1 MRLTEVVRGAP
12 EDGIARAAL
21 AAHLSDLRS
30 TAAELGLAHLE
41 AALDETLTRLEQESF
56 GPASL
61 AAANSLALRYRSLAV
76 MPADSG
82 THRVVTET
90 ARSEDTSR
98 DLADGRLRGRSVLVA
113 DDEADVR
120 GLYVG
125 LLREAGAR
133 VVEARDGAQAL
144 ELALG
149 DRPDLILAD
158 IVMPRLD
165 GLGLCA
171 AVRRE
176 PALDGVPVV
185 LLSWR
190 DDFLH
195 RMRELQANAQGYLR
209 KEVPA
214 PEVLDQVAGALE
226 PLAALE
232 SLLEG
237 ERDVQGDLEALGV
250 SGLLRAIRR
259 LRPDSSV
266 VFQDPWSLF
275 ELELRD
281 GRIVDVTRTAIDGAI
296 TKGAAALPALVG
308 MSSGRFVVAQPG
320 SESVGHGDSLD
331 GAFASATRGLGAI
344 LGSLARHPDCRI
356 DFDPDVLG
364 TYVRHSPARVQGVI
378 ARLVAGQ
385 TPQALWKSGAESR
398 LLLDP
403 LLVTLARQGAIRD
416 VIASVHVS
424 DRAPSAAR
432 PADPRWGLNV
442 RRSEQDSSPV
452 VDPIERENFRAQSA
466 AAMHREPA
474 NRVARWPH
482 PVWRLSAGP
491 RAHVGRG
498 DSGFELE
505 LHMASRLLGSAFL
518 VLLSATAAFLLWCAL
533 MRAVALRATVPRAA
547 PAAQPTRL
555 ARAEVATPT
564 AAMPPA
570 GADLSAFSGTLRS
583 GVDPSLEVGERQGV
597 LELIGPSEIEVEVNG
612 VERGSLPL
620 AVVLDEGRHAVR
632 YRFGPRTTYRFY
644 YIRAGT
650 TRSARA
656 VTRPGGLVDAR

>member
-1 MRLTEVVRGAP
+1 MRLTEAVRGAP
-12 EDGIARAAL
+12 QDGTARAAL

-30 TAAELGLAHLE
+30 TAGELGLARLE
-41 AALDETLTRLEQESF
+41 AALEETLTRLEQESF

-61 AAANSLALRYRSLAV
+61 AATQRLALRYRSLAA

-82 THRVVTET
+82 THRVVTES
-90 ARSEDTSR
+90 ARSEDPSR
-98 DLADGRLRGRSVLVA
+98 GLADGRLGGRSLLVA

-120 GLYVG
+120 GLYAG

-133 VVEARDGAQAL
+133 VVEARDGVQAL

-171 AVRRE
+171 AIRRE

-214 PEVLDQVAGALE
+214 LEVLDQVAGALE
-226 PLAALE
+226 PLTTLE
-232 SLLEG
+232 SLLES

-259 LRPDSSV
+259 LRPDASV

-275 ELELRD
+275 ELELRE
-281 GRIVDVTRTAIDGAI
+281 GRIIDVTRTAIDGAI

-308 MSSGRFVVAQPG
+308 MSSGRFVVAHPG
-320 SESVGHGDSLD
+320 SEPVGSGDSLD
-331 GAFASATRGLGAI
+331 GAFASTIRRLGAI
-344 LGSLARHPDCRI
+344 LGSLVRHPDYRV
-356 DFDPDVLG
+356 DFDQDVLG
-364 TYVRHSPARVQGVI
+364 TYVRHSPARVQRVI
-378 ARLVAGQ
+378 ARLAAGQ
-385 TPQALWKSGAESR
+385 TPQALWESGAESR

-403 LLVTLARQGAIRD
+403 LLVALARQGAIRD
-416 VIASVHVS
+416 VVASVHVS
-424 DRAPSAAR
+424 DREPSAGRA
-432 PADPRWGLNV
+432 AEHRWGLNV
-442 RRSEQDSSPV
+442 RQSEQDSSPV
-452 VDPIERENFRAQSA
+452 VDPIERENVRAQLA

-482 PVWRLSAGP
+482 PVWRLSAGA
-491 RAHVGRG
+491 RAHVGAAA
-498 DSGFELE
+498 SGFELD
-505 LHMASRLLGSAFL
+505 LHMTSRLLGSAFL
-518 VLLSATAAFLLWCAL
+518 VLLSATAAFLLWCVL
-533 MRAVALRATVPRAA
+533 TRAVEPRSTAPSAA

-555 ARAEVATPT
+555 AGAEVAAPPAATPT
-564 AAMPPA
+564 TR
-570 GADLSAFSGTLRS
+570 ADVSAFSGTLRS

-597 LELIGPSEIEVEVNG
+597 LELIGPSEIDVEVNG

-620 AVVLDEGRHAVR
+620 AVVLDQGRHGVR
-632 YRFGPRTTYRFY
+632 YRFGPRSTYRFY
-644 YIRAGT
+644 YVQAGT
-650 TRSARA
+650 TRFARA
-656 VTRPGGLVDAR
+656 VTQPGGLIDAR